1 MRARESVQARGAS
14 SDRFRD
20 AAGQPNDTPHH
31 LKEGVH
37 DQHGTFE
44 DVHQEELWSST
55 GQAMECKF
63 NTVQMR

>member
-1 MRARESVQARGAS
+1 MQVRGAS

-20 AAGQPNDTPHH
+20 AAGYAKGTPIIIV

-37 DQHGTFE
+37 DQHGTFG